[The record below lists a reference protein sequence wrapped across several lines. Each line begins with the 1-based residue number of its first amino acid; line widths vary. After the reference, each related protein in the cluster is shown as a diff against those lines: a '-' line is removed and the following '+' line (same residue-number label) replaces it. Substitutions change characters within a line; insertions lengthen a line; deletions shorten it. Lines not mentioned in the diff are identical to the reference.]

1 MKKIFISLVLALAL
15 TLTACNNSGTA
26 EQTTATQSP
35 AEESSQASQTQE
47 SSQISQTKE
56 STANETEEETAPAES
71 QQSESS
77 VVSMKGVCGEDI
89 TAVDFIKEHPD
100 LQLYRLPFSVYTF
113 EGFGYYSPSDGKA
126 GCESCEPFNAMPF
139 INVCNLKFQRFD
151 VGDEICGLK
160 VTNASGMLYDEDGE
174 ISLQKQNI
182 CLSGELTLKGYIHLC
197 DGDEQYCEEDDLLFY
212 PTDGAWEG
220 MPFNDLNVNF
230 QYLGDDYAHL
240 WCGNAPTIHL
250 GKVSDKYYNRI
261 SEVSKEPQEVTVTI
275 SNLILNFCRANIL
288 SSQDDF
294 MNFATL
300 EDIVF

>member
-1 MKKIFISLVLALAL
+1 MKKIFISLALALAL

-26 EQTTATQSP
+26 EQTTAP
-35 AEESSQASQTQE
+35 AEESSQTSQTEE
-47 SSQISQTKE
+47 SSQTSQTEE
-56 STANETEEETAPAES
+56 SSADTASEDTAPES
-71 QQSESS
+71 DTSESS

-100 LQLYRLPFSVYTF
+100 LQLDVLPFSVYTF
-113 EGFGYYSPSDGKA
+113 EGFGYYSPSDGNA
-126 GCESCEPFNAMPF
+126 DCRPCEPYNAMPF
-139 INVCNLKFQRFD
+139 IDAPHRKFQRID

-160 VTNASGMLYDEDGE
+160 VTDVDGMLYDKGGE
-174 ISLQKQNI
+174 ISLQRQTLH
-182 CLSGELTLKGYIHLC
+182 LSGELTLKGYIHLC

-212 PTDGAWEG
+212 PADGAWEG
-220 MPFNDLNVNF
+220 MPFNDLNVNS
-230 QYLGDDYAHL
+230 QYLGDDYAHF

-250 GKVSDKYYNRI
+250 GKVSDKYYNQI
-261 SEVSKEPQEVTVTI
+261 SEVSKGPQEVTVTI